1 MRVLLALFAV
11 LLVLGCALVAE
22 AVFDSAIA
30 AWVALA
36 VVLLVVARMG
46 EWVEIWW
53 SGE

>member
-1 MRVLLALFAV
+1 MLLALFAV

-36 VVLLVVARMG
+36 VVVLLVVARMG